1 MQSNLCKVFKV
12 VQILQKLKLYN
23 KLKMKIM
30 NLQLNIMIVDIDK
43 KNKIFRIMNILQS
56 KWILLNLILKNNYN
70 IKLNKVKKLITI
82 LFIIHQKKQLKF

>member
-23 KLKMKIM
+23 KLKIKIM

-43 KNKIFRIMNILQS
+43 KSKVFQLMNILQL
-56 KWILLNLILKNNYN
+56 KWMLLNLISKNICK
-70 IKLNKVKKLITI
+70 IKLNKIKVLIII
-82 LFIIHQKKQLKF
+82 LFIIP

>member
-1 MQSNLCKVFKV
+1 
-12 VQILQKLKLYN
+12 
-23 KLKMKIM
+23 M

-43 KNKIFRIMNILQS
+43 KNKIFQIMNTLQL

-70 IKLNKVKKLITI
+70 IKLNKIKKLIMI